1 MSRSMSRST
10 SRSRLASRSLA
21 VAGVALALA
30 ACGNPTRRALPQ
42 LLDQVSSG
50 DRDPKTR
57 LRAELQAEV
66 LDGYERDEL
75 PEIEA
80 AVLPRLGPT
89 RIGVGPGDFL
99 VDQELLNAS
108 SRWPLMIDPE
118 AVTTVRSK
126 RLDLK
131 LAIDL
136 SAGWIIDEVSWR
148 IQVCNRVLVIPLRIT
163 ALYARDGDRWVLA
176 VEHISSGAQLPTV
189 ESLVGRSVTA
199 AEVAPTIAS
208 AVAASVATTF
218 AAPIASSPLL
228 SAEVGTALL
237 GPGWSQ
243 EWHDAELVGKQ
254 LVPGTLTVEEQR
266 IGTVGYSPDSATVAF
281 WVGNLIAQ
289 APSGARTRLRA
300 SYVLER
306 RGEGWVVVQG
316 HVSLPVDDETLART
330 VVGSALVSLN
340 PLVAKCSD
348 VSGGAEKDPMPVPS
362 ASAGSAA
369 PTSSSAAKP

>member
-1 MSRSMSRST
+1 MA
-10 SRSRLASRSLA
+10 RLAATVA
-21 VAGVALALA
+21 VLALALA
-30 ACGNPTRRALPQ
+30 ACGSPTRRALPQ
-42 LLDQVSSG
+42 LADQVSNG
-50 DRDPKTR
+50 DRDPKSR

-75 PEIEA
+75 PELEA

-99 VDQELLNAS
+99 VDQELLNAP

-126 RLDLK
+126 RLELH
-131 LAIDL
+131 LAADL

-176 VEHISSGAQLPTV
+176 VEHISSGAQLPDV
-189 ESLVGRSVTA
+189 ESLVGRSVSA

-208 AVAASVATTF
+208 SVAASVAATF
-218 AAPIASSPLL
+218 GAPIASSSLL
-228 SAEVGTALL
+228 SADAGAALL

-243 EWHDAELVGKQ
+243 EWHGAELVGKQ
-254 LVPGTLTVEEQR
+254 LVAGTLTVEEQR
-266 IGTVGYSPDSATVAF
+266 VGTVGYSPDSATVAF
-281 WVGNLIAQ
+281 WVGNLVAQ
-289 APSGARTRLRA
+289 TPSGTRTRLRA

-306 RGEGWVVVQG
+306 RGEIWVVVQG
-316 HVSLPVDDETLART
+316 HVSLPVDDETFAQT
-330 VVGSALVSLN
+330 VIGSALVSLN
-340 PLVAKCSD
+340 PLVTRCSD
-348 VSGGAEKDPMPVPS
+348 TSGGAEKDPMPVPS
-362 ASAGSAA
+362 AAAGSAA
-369 PTSSSAAKP
+369 PPTSSSAAKP